1 MPVKNKMLGVKTR
14 GFSDVVDITALV
26 AEAVAGSGLQDG
38 IALVFVAGST
48 AGVTTI
54 EYESGAV
61 ADLQRAVRELAPED
75 REYEHNRK
83 WHDGNGF
90 AHVRAALMGPG
101 LSVPFSKGRLLL
113 GTWQQIVL
121 VDHDN
126 RRRDREIVV
135 QMVGE

>member
-1 MPVKNKMLGVKTR
+1 MPVKTMTLEVKTR
-14 GFSDVVDITALV
+14 GFSDVVDITSEVGRAV
-26 AEAVAGSGLQDG
+26 AESGMKDG
-38 IALVFVAGST
+38 IALVFVPGST
-48 AGVTTI
+48 ASVTTI
-54 EYESGAV
+54 EFESGAV
-61 ADLQRAVRELAPED
+61 SDLQRAVRELAPDD
-75 REYEHNRK
+75 REYDHNKK

-101 LSVPFSKGRLLL
+101 LSVPFSSGRLLL

-126 RRRDREIVV
+126 RPRDREIVV